1 MNKQDEQT
9 LISLL
14 KNVEELY
21 AFVFSNYSIYSTK
34 ENDRNIAEK
43 VFAELTPMAQD
54 AGYLL
59 EKLENNNAVAH
70 K

>member
-14 KNVEELY
+14 KKVEELY
-21 AFVFSNYSIYSTK
+21 YFVFDKYSIYSTK

>member
-9 LISLL
+9 LVSLL

-21 AFVFSNYSIYSTK
+21 YFVFNNYSIYSTK

-43 VFAELTPMAQD
+43 VFTELTPMAQD

-59 EKLENNNAVAH
+59 EKLENKNEI
-70 K
+70 

>member
-14 KNVEELY
+14 KKVEKLY
-21 AFVFSNYSIYSTK
+21 YFVFDKYSIYSTK
-34 ENDRNIAEK
+34 ENDRKIAQK
-43 VFAELTPMAQD
+43 VFDELTPMAQD

-59 EKLENNNAVAH
+59 DRLENDNAVAH